1 MKAVQVNGYGDVDQL
16 EVVERPIPAPKKGD
30 VLIKVKAC
38 TINNTEIWM
47 REGAYGAGEKSGW
60 RPEGVTFP
68 RIPGSDITGEVV

>member
-38 TINNTEIWM
+38 AINNIEIWM
-47 REGAYGAGEKSGW
+47 REGAYGAGEKSG
-60 RPEGVTFP
+60 
-68 RIPGSDITGEVV
+68 